1 MTAKQITIRDK
12 QVEINYF
19 QQGQGNTT
27 LLFLHGW
34 CINGTY
40 WANQLE
46 YFSKVFNV
54 YAIDLRVL
62 ANPKP
67 KETIGQLKSMPKM

>member
-1 MTAKQITIRDK
+1 MTAKQITIRNN

-34 CINGTY
+34 CIDGTY
-40 WANQLE
+40 WEKQVD
-46 YFSKVFNV
+46 YFSKD
-54 YAIDLRVL
+54 YKIIE
-62 ANPKP
+62 K
-67 KETIGQLKSMPKM
+67 